1 MAISVDDAY
10 NSVYCYEQML
20 QSNDSA
26 NCSSAEKQSISDS
39 QAAVQSQEAERI
51 YNENQG
57 SNIDIT
63 A

>member
-20 QSNDSA
+20 QGNDSA
-26 NCSSAEKQSISDS
+26 NCSVEES
-39 QAAVQSQEAERI
+39 QAASDNRENAQSQEAERI